1 MANKRK
7 QFTKEFKADAVK
19 YYQES
24 DLSLEAV
31 AKKLNIGMSTLQRW
45 VKEYTTN
52 GNQVQFIGSG
62 KRKTPEELEIAKLK
76 RELRD
81 AEDAL
86 EILKK
91 AMGILTD

>member
-7 QFTKEFKADAVK
+7 QFSKEFKEDAVK
-19 YYQES
+19 YYLES
-24 DLSLEAV
+24 DLSLEAA
-31 AKKLNIGMSTLQRW
+31 AKKLNMGMSTLQRW
-45 VKEYTTN
+45 VKEFTAN
-52 GNQVQFIGSG
+52 DNQIQFTGSG
-62 KRKTPEELEIAKLK
+62 KRKSDIELENTRLK